1 MKLIGLLG
9 GMGPLAT
16 VSLFERIVQMTDAT
30 RDQEH
35 VPLLIYNLPQIPDR
49 TAHILGRGP
58 SPMDLMTRGITT
70 LASGGVSAIGIAC
83 NTAHHYLPELQ
94 RTTDVPIYDMIGLTA
109 ARIAESHRQK
119 ILLLATDGTIDTGL
133 YHRKL
138 GEKGIAVVTPAKEQQ
153 RRLMGLIYSVKAG
166 KPFREQADQ
175 LMEDF
180 LQAGLPMV
188 IGCTELSTIYRET
201 TAIDPMTCLA
211 RALIE
216 HAGASLIS
224 QGGNT

>member
-16 VSLFERIVQMTDAT
+16 VTLFERIVRMTDAT
-30 RDQEH
+30 SDQEH

-58 SPMDLMTRGITT
+58 SPLEAMRHGVQT
-70 LASGGVSAIGIAC
+70 LACGGVDAIGIAC
-83 NTAHHYLPELQ
+83 NTAHHYLPNLRQ
-94 RTTDVPIYDMIGLTA
+94 TTDVPIYDMIELTA
-109 ARIAESHRQK
+109 ACIAERHQSK

-138 GEKGIAVVTPAKEQQ
+138 GEKGIAVETPAEDMQ
-153 RRLMGLIYSVKAG
+153 RQLMGLIYSVKAG

-175 LMEDF
+175 IMDELS
-180 LQAGLPMV
+180 QAGLPMV
-188 IGCTELSTIYRET
+188 IGCTELSTAYAGT
-201 TAIDPMTCLA
+201 KAIDPMTCLA

-216 HAGASLIS
+216 HAGAAII